1 MDPLENLV
9 NSKPDKK
16 PESRRSFLPAPK
28 SYSKPTFSEDQ
39 VPKTQPIP
47 IPISPTNK
55 VTQEE
60 CETEASEF
68 VVGDRVCI
76 SGVKTG
82 TLLYFGSFH
91 LAEGLWC
98 GIALDEPDGN
108 HDGLVKDFRYF
119 TCRKGHGIF
128 APVDKVSNIHAK
140 KKQNTA
146 ELIASPPSQV
156 SVLSYRKVDS
166 IPQKQLHEFE
176 KEPDETE
183 TLHSILERKLQT
195 VPKRN
200 LSRQGY
206 GVSRSKTDGSFIE
219 EEIEEIAEELDKDSP
234 SKRIGDKEGFNRT
247 YNLGNEIYG
256 SPEHAV
262 SLGGSSGGDDSWSLS
277 SKPCLVGNVKQ
288 YMNITFDSEGQESKE
303 GESTESKES
312 NIVETEESPSPEFIF
327 DQEMIE
333 DGEFDT
339 ENIQILTEAQLIA
352 HGLEISHDSSL
363 GLLSSF
369 MLEKTNDILELVE
382 YETDEN
388 NSRQEDME
396 ELGNKNKSLNAAVN
410 FLDFESS
417 TPIITKTQS
426 VTHNDTYILN
436 DQNDTYTVG
445 DEMDQL
451 KCMSKLDSTFT
462 MDGQTENKE
471 QDIAVILHDK
481 VDLLKGPMVDSGISL
496 KGSMTDS
503 QASSMTESVTS
514 LCNSVVDSLPSMRG
528 SMLDSGIS
536 VPGIMVESG
545 VSLKG
550 DSEDIPNLEE
560 EQVKMRVHI
569 CQEEQ
574 KLITDLEDGH
584 NKKVRP
590 LSLISVASADTGYVP
605 DTDSEMGTLTLN
617 SPQDWT
623 EKGGFHGNYEM
634 STVPESQIE
643 NFQQDSEKN
652 SLPAEMD
659 SDVGTLM
666 GDTDT
671 ETDRTEAPKSV
682 SPGETIIM
690 SIKLKEDSCGNKT
703 LDSTGVDQIQN
714 FSFSCHEND
723 SEEIKQVTIVIAD
736 KEDGKEIIK
745 EGSKA
750 VDKKVEKLKD
760 SEKTTPRSQRK
771 PSLPAEFKKP
781 NINVGSRLADYIK
794 APLPTKPKEDQANT
808 EEAKNKRNT
817 QKSKGDSPKH
827 LSRTESTEVV
837 EKKQEVIEK
846 EPVKKVKR
854 TPPKSKWETIMSQ
867 IEHGK
872 SSEKNKPKEVK
883 SKLEAYLNAPIP
895 VSPRKIDELKDEPK
909 VKKKIPASKIPDFSK
924 VQSKLKITAPPPRV
938 HKDDS
943 SSDRK
948 ESSPSRSRRDSKESS
963 TRSRHQSGN
972 SMRRYSEIQPSGI
985 HIDLV
990 EALNGVNGSGNS
1002 IESSA
1007 RSSYTDLSTT
1017 GTGDETKEK
1026 NSKLALADKQT
1037 SCTTSEQKDSS
1048 AGVLSDTSQSR
1059 DTEDKKKVLAD
1070 SKSRKS
1076 SIPPPVNYQN
1086 RNKKEGKNKSSNK
1099 SDLGT
1104 ADIKELHNKEIQRLE
1119 ALCESRTK
1127 QLNMMKLQLQSS
1139 NTAFDAMSVLVGY
1152 LSHDLDAFSCPQ
1164 LLEQVKKQL
1173 TQIEQQKIQIESLE
1187 EKKIAAEADIQKI
1200 REQHAEEMNCL
1211 KLNHEIAINIQRE
1224 DLTKEHS
1231 QNMQKVEETRDIEIK
1246 GMTLSHETQMSE
1258 QKKEHEA
1265 LVEKLKAD
1273 HGEEIKNLQIKQ
1285 ENQMEE
1291 LHKQHQDKLED
1302 ITNRFEGIKQ
1312 TLSEKVQTL
1321 KEECEQLRNHAT
1333 NCEDALQ
1340 KDSDIKVQAAIAPYR
1355 NLPKEIEGLR
1365 MVIEMRNDE
1374 IQKLRKQNMA
1384 LEKQLEELPAA
1395 KEKIISLQ
1403 QKVENLQAIVNL
1415 KTDHEKQ
1422 LHEKCQNLM
1431 RKYDK
1436 ESRAKKRLSMDYEE
1450 LMWKVSQTPE
1460 FGSDEN
1466 LYLKRLEESSNGDVR
1481 SPEVTRRLRSPT
1493 KSEASRS
1500 PAKSPVQHR
1509 ATHSV
1514 GDEPDRKLK
1523 HRSATV
1529 LVDEKGTR
1537 SASPL
1542 TRESPLTRSWSPSQ
1556 TYGASVDV
1564 SPERM
1569 SQSWHESEVFEKQ
1582 NKETSM
1588 KSQENPTKTQDIVD
1602 NLVQP
1607 RSKLVT
1613 DEDIQVGDKI
1623 SHPSEKKSVSVLS
1636 SRLKA
1641 EEHLTDL
1648 RKSAEQ
1654 INGSDVDCMVN
1665 VSSQNIIP
1673 DSSVQKR
1680 ELVNP
1685 VPLSQN
1691 PSSSSPQT
1699 NSEVKKDISNP
1710 TQEIS
1715 KQTCVTQ
1722 NVDSSTEK
1730 ASAQMH
1736 IEQAPSKLRPPQ
1748 IHASLLPKRTSESEE
1763 NRHRRSAA
1771 SLVAKGVRESAV

>member
-1 MDPLENLV
+1 
-9 NSKPDKK
+9 
-16 PESRRSFLPAPK
+16 
-28 SYSKPTFSEDQ
+28 
-39 VPKTQPIP
+39 
-47 IPISPTNK
+47 
-55 VTQEE
+55 
-60 CETEASEF
+60 
-68 VVGDRVCI
+68 
-76 SGVKTG
+76 
-82 TLLYFGSFH
+82 
-91 LAEGLWC
+91 
-98 GIALDEPDGN
+98 
-108 HDGLVKDFRYF
+108 
-119 TCRKGHGIF
+119 
-128 APVDKVSNIHAK
+128 
-140 KKQNTA
+140 
-146 ELIASPPSQV
+146 
-156 SVLSYRKVDS
+156 
-166 IPQKQLHEFE
+166 
-176 KEPDETE
+176 
-183 TLHSILERKLQT
+183 
-195 VPKRN
+195 
-200 LSRQGY
+200 
-206 GVSRSKTDGSFIE
+206 
-219 EEIEEIAEELDKDSP
+219 
-234 SKRIGDKEGFNRT
+234 
-247 YNLGNEIYG
+247 
-256 SPEHAV
+256 
-262 SLGGSSGGDDSWSLS
+262 
-277 SKPCLVGNVKQ
+277 
-288 YMNITFDSEGQESKE
+288 MNITFDSEGQESKE

-369 MLEKTNDILELVE
+369 MLEKTTDILELVE
-382 YETDEN
+382 YETEEN
-388 NSRQEDME
+388 NLRQAEME
-396 ELGNKNKSLNAAVN
+396 ELGNENKSLNAAVH
-410 FLDFESS
+410 FLDFDSS

-445 DEMDQL
+445 NEMDQL
-451 KCMSKLDSTFT
+451 KCMSKFDSTFT
-462 MDGQTENKE
+462 MDIQPETKE
-471 QDIAVILHDK
+471 QEIAMILNDK
-481 VDLLKGPMVDSGISL
+481 VDLLSKGPMVDSGISL

-503 QASSMTESVTS
+503 QASSMMESVTS
-514 LCNSVVDSLPSMRG
+514 LCSSVVDSLPSMRG

-536 VPGIMVESG
+536 VPGVMVESG

-550 DSEDIPNLEE
+550 DSENITNSEE
-560 EQVKMRVHI
+560 EKIKMRVHI
-569 CQEEQ
+569 CREDQ
-574 KLITDLEDGH
+574 KLITDLEDGL

-590 LSLISVASADTGYVP
+590 VSLISVASADTGYVP

-617 SPQDWT
+617 SPQDWAEKDT
-623 EKGGFHGNYEM
+623 EKNY
-634 STVPESQIE
+634 
-643 NFQQDSEKN
+643 
-652 SLPAEMD
+652 LPAEID

-690 SIKLKEDSCGNKT
+690 SIKLKEDSCGDKT
-703 LDSTGVDQIQN
+703 QKDDSTEADQIQN
-714 FSFSCHEND
+714 STFSLHESD

-736 KEDGKEIIK
+736 KEDAKDGVKE
-745 EGSKA
+745 ESKA

-771 PSLPAEFKKP
+771 PSVPAEFRKP

-794 APLPTKPKEDQANT
+794 APLPTKPKDDQANT

-837 EKKQEVIEK
+837 EKKQEIIEK

-867 IEHGK
+867 IEHNK
-872 SSEKNKPKEVK
+872 SSEKKPKEVK

-895 VSPRKIDELKDEPK
+895 VSPKKADEIKDEPK

-924 VQSKLKITAPPPRV
+924 VQSKLKISAPPPRV
-938 HKDDS
+938 QKEDGS
-943 SSDRK
+943 SGRK
-948 ESSPSRSRRDSKESS
+948 ESSPSRSRRDSKDSS
-963 TRSRHQSGN
+963 SRSRHHSGN
-972 SMRRYSEIQPSGI
+972 SMRRYSEIQQSGI

-990 EALNGVNGSGNS
+990 EALNGVKFSGNS
-1002 IESSA
+1002 IDSSA
-1007 RSSYTDLSTT
+1007 RSSRTDLSTA

-1026 NSKLALADKQT
+1026 HKLALADKQT
-1037 SCTTSEQKDSS
+1037 SCTTSERKDSS
-1048 AGVLSDTSQSR
+1048 TSVLSDTSQSR
-1059 DTEDKKKVLAD
+1059 DAEDKKKLLVD
-1070 SKSRKS
+1070 NKRRKS
-1076 SIPPPVNYQN
+1076 GIPPPVNSKPERGILKPPRSPMRPASNLHPKHNKSTKTILFTNKATEGDTKTMTRSKDQN
-1086 RNKKEGKNKSSNK
+1086 RNKKDGKNKSSNK
-1099 SDLGT
+1099 SDLGKST
-1104 ADIKELHNKEIQRLE
+1104 PDINELHNKEIQRLE

-1127 QLNMMKLQLQSS
+1127 QLNMVKLQLQSS

-1152 LSHDLDAFSCPQ
+1152 LSHNLDAFSCPQ
-1164 LLEQVKKQL
+1164 LQEQVKQQL
-1173 TQIEQQKIQIESLE
+1173 TQIEQQKMQIESLE
-1187 EKKIAAEADIQKI
+1187 EKKIAFEADIQKL
-1200 REQHAEEMNCL
+1200 REHHAEEINCL
-1211 KLNHEIAINIQRE
+1211 KLNHETTINTQRE

-1231 QNMQKVEETRDIEIK
+1231 QNLQKVEETRDIEIK
-1246 GMTLSHETQMSE
+1246 GMTLNHETQMTE
-1258 QKKEHEA
+1258 LKKEHEA
-1265 LVEKLKAD
+1265 LVEKLKAE
-1273 HGEEIKNLQIKQ
+1273 HGEEIKTLQMKQ

-1321 KEECEQLRNHAT
+1321 KDECEQLRNHAT

-1355 NLPKEIEGLR
+1355 NLPKEIEGLKL
-1365 MVIEMRNDE
+1365 VIEMRNDE
-1374 IQKLRKQNMA
+1374 IQKLRKQTMA

-1403 QKVENLQAIVNL
+1403 QKVENLQAIVHL

-1431 RKYDK
+1431 RKYDR

-1450 LMWKVSQTPE
+1450 LMWKMSQSPE
-1460 FGSDEN
+1460 LGSDEN
-1466 LYLKRLEESSNGDVR
+1466 LYLKKLEESANGDAG
-1481 SPEVTRRLRSPT
+1481 SSEVTRRLRSPT

-1500 PAKSPVQHR
+1500 PTKSPVQHR
-1509 ATHSV
+1509 ATHSL
-1514 GDEPDRKLK
+1514 GDESDRKLK
-1523 HRSATV
+1523 RRSATV
-1529 LVDEKGTR
+1529 LVNEKGAR

-1556 TYGASVDV
+1556 TDRISIGE

-1582 NKETSM
+1582 NRETSK
-1588 KSQENPTKTQDIVD
+1588 KSQENPTKSQDSVD
-1602 NLVQP
+1602 NLAQS
-1607 RSKLVT
+1607 RGKLVS
-1613 DEDIQVGDKI
+1613 DEDLQVGDTK
-1623 SHPSEKKSVSVLS
+1623 SLPSEKKTASVLS

-1641 EEHLTDL
+1641 EEQSTDL

-1654 INGSDVDCMVN
+1654 LYGSDVDSMEN

-1673 DSSVQKR
+1673 DSSVLRK
-1680 ELVNP
+1680 ELLNP

-1699 NSEVKKDISNP
+1699 NSEIKKDVSNP

-1715 KQTCVTQ
+1715 KQISVIQ
-1722 NVDSSTEK
+1722 NADSSTEK
-1730 ASAQMH
+1730 ALAQMH

-1748 IHASLLPKRTSESEE
+1748 IHASLLPKWTSESEE
-1763 NRHRRSAA
+1763 NRLRRSTA